1 MLGATHEVIAAEAVR
16 PQPALQS
23 PLRAP
28 RHVQTNPRD
37 RPGMTLRAAAER
49 QMEATLIRARLV
61 GTLGARHSIR
71 RWRADRALDLLAPE
85 RRAAFSRTMW
95 AEAAESVQATMVE
108 LAAQL
113 FQFRRNEAVAHVLGQ
128 RTPFADP
135 VSIQLASAKD
145 LAYQVLASADVPIP
159 DRLMLS
165 RDDLGPAFDFL
176 TSGTTPCVVK
186 PARGGGAGQGVTT
199 SIVTAHQL
207 ESALK
212 RAGLTSEKLLVER
225 EIAGEH
231 FRFLLLDG
239 ELLDVLERGRP
250 RVVGDGASTIEELMF
265 AEYERRLADPTTWKP
280 FPVDLDCLFTLELQG
295 LRPSSVPGPGQTVIA
310 KGATNI
316 SGRSECSTFRG
327 EISPS
332 VLATVRTAAAALG
345 VRLAGVDVV
354 TADLSSSLQASG
366 GVVLE
371 VNPIPGLF
379 HHYNVADPAFASRVA
394 VPILEALLTQHA
406 R

>member
-1 MLGATHEVIAAEAVR
+1 
-16 PQPALQS
+16 
-23 PLRAP
+23 
-28 RHVQTNPRD
+28 
-37 RPGMTLRAAAER
+37 
-49 QMEATLIRARLV
+49 
-61 GTLGARHSIR
+61 
-71 RWRADRALDLLAPE
+71 
-85 RRAAFSRTMW
+85 
-95 AEAAESVQATMVE
+95 
-108 LAAQL
+108 
-113 FQFRRNEAVAHVLGQ
+113 
-128 RTPFADP
+128 
-135 VSIQLASAKD
+135 
-145 LAYQVLASADVPIP
+145 
-159 DRLMLS
+159 
-165 RDDLGPAFDFL
+165 
-176 TSGTTPCVVK
+176 VK

-225 EIAGEH
+225 EVPGEH

-239 ELLDVLERGRP
+239 ELLDVLQRGRP

-265 AEYERRLADPTTWKP
+265 AEYARRLADPTTWKP

-295 LRPSSVPGPGQTVIA
+295 LRPSSVAGPGQTVIA

-327 EISPS
+327 EISPA